1 MSLAQKYRD
10 RFAAQRGSLTIYLAV
25 AAAFHGGVVA
35 GGIFP
40 WQPIEPPN
48 LAVEPIEPIEFVYLE
63 SETETKQNS
72 DRRSN
77 IDAIAGGEAKPNLPI
92 AAGKPGIEES
102 LKENSTTDNK
112 SIAPL
117 LLPPVSPGRIVPA
130 SSPANSGQGKA
141 TETESEAK
149 PDSVATPPQP
159 TSEPSDAP
167 NPEATETAEAPDIA
181 PASSNDSAFAGL
193 PQLEAD
199 SFSPNSAAPDPD
211 FNPLEQTVSS
221 ESDLTDQPVPSQTS
235 DLPTSNSPASDLPTS
250 PDQTA
255 DQTAA
260 PYEAA
265 LNLGQEFAQIANS
278 NRTASNEFGIDA
290 EQDPIWGDYLA
301 EMNQQIE
308 RQWQRIQVNVDAT
321 RSVKVR
327 FTVDQSGE
335 LTEWEVTQ
343 PSGLAIADEAAIQA
357 IQQSAPF
364 EPLPPAA
371 NQQPLTRTLTFYYS
385 IRQPESVQ

>member
-25 AAAFHGGVVA
+25 AAAFHGGMVA
-35 GGIFP
+35 GGILP
-40 WQPIEPPN
+40 WQPIEPPD
-48 LAVEPIEPIEFVYLE
+48 LAVEAIEPIEFVYLE
-63 SETETKQNS
+63 TETETEQNS

-117 LLPPVSPGRIVPA
+117 LPPPVSPGRIVPA

-141 TETESEAK
+141 TETETEVK
-149 PDSVATPPQP
+149 PDSPQS
-159 TSEPSDAP
+159 TSELSDTP
-167 NPEATETAEAPDIA
+167 NPEAAEAPDIA
-181 PASSNDSAFAGL
+181 PANSNDSAFARL

-199 SFSPNSAAPDPD
+199 SFSPNSTAPDPG
-211 FNPLEQTVSS
+211 FNPLEQTASS
-221 ESDLTDQPVPSQTS
+221 ESDLPNQPDSSQTS

-250 PDQTA
+250 PDQIA

-260 PYEAA
+260 PFEAA

-308 RQWQRIQVNVDAT
+308 QQWQRIQVDVDAT